1 MNADRERKNRAWRGR
16 GPPAGPCPPGA
27 SRAYDGADARRKDA
41 GTGRKIMKER
51 FHIYM
56 RICRQ
61 NGATTLNHPM
71 WLRWILTGK

>member
-1 MNADRERKNRAWRGR
+1 MIY
-16 GPPAGPCPPGA
+16 P
-27 SRAYDGADARRKDA
+27 DARRKDA
-41 GTGRKIMKER
+41 STGRETMKER

>member
-1 MNADRERKNRAWRGR
+1 
-16 GPPAGPCPPGA
+16 
-27 SRAYDGADARRKDA
+27 
-41 GTGRKIMKER
+41 MKER

-61 NGATTLNHPM
+61 NGAMTLNHPM

>member
-1 MNADRERKNRAWRGR
+1 MPAAKTRAPGR
-16 GPPAGPCPPGA
+16 GKP
-27 SRAYDGADARRKDA
+27 
-41 GTGRKIMKER
+41 MKER

-61 NGATTLNHPM
+61 NGATKLNHAM